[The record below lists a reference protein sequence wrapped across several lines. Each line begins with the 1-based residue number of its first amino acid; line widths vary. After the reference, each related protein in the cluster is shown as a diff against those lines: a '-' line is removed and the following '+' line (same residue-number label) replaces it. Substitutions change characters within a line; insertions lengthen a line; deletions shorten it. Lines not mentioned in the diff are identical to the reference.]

1 MTTFVTWLF
10 RTFVDCAS
18 GTIIREDIYSVSGN
32 FSDRAND
39 RT

>member
-18 GTIIREDIYSVSGN
+18 GTIIRGDIYIVFGN
-32 FSDRAND
+32 FSDRAKM
-39 RT
+39 R